1 MLNVAVIMLGTFANN
16 KMNKRIKRYALNV
29 KRNRYIATLYS
40 SIVLNAKS
48 MMDVLITV
56 WRSASELA

>member
-1 MLNVAVIMLGTFANN
+1 MSLNKITTSQSTNVRMLNVAVIMLGTFANN

-40 SIVLNAKS
+40 SIVLNAK
-48 MMDVLITV
+48 
-56 WRSASELA
+56 